1 MNSSLWNLFHDGSIE
16 HIEGTVP
23 GNASL
28 LLSIQYLRDR
38 FPSAGTG
45 FVVSLFDCNLFT
57 FQPYDEPEIS
67 DLAKIAALEPE
78 ILSAEPSDPLEIC
91 CTLGT
96 LLLRYK
102 SAALA
107 LDSGEPVSLAELDAA
122 SEDYWREWSERAERA
137 RAAP

>member
-28 LLSIQYLRDR
+28 LVSIQYLRDR

-122 SEDYWREWSERAERA
+122 
-137 RAAP
+137 